1 MIRSSAGMPRVSK
14 TLRYALS
21 GAAMSL
27 ALAALS
33 SPGQAVTFFCDDDLV
48 NRNFTCG
55 SAATTAGS
63 TFSTAVGDS
72 ASATEG
78 GGTAVGTS
86 AVADGG
92 GSTAV
97 GTAAVASGGGS
108 TAVGHSSQAIGESS
122 IAVGFQAV
130 AGFHDSTHN
139 LSNSGATAIGTNA
152 EAGTGGLGQDNAT
165 AVGQGAVAN
174 AASATAVGQQAS
186 ANFSSASAF
195 GQGAVA
201 GAAIRPRSARTRRP
215 PAATQQRSVKVRRL
229 LPPAPAPLARTPAR
243 AVS

>member
-165 AVGQGAVAN
+165 AVGQGGG
-174 AASATAVGQQAS
+174 SQRRQRDSG
-186 ANFSSASAF
+186 
-195 GQGAVA
+195 
-201 GAAIRPRSARTRRP
+201 RSAGIGQFLQRQRLWSGRRGWGRKYDRDRP
-215 PAATQQRSVKVRRL
+215 E
-229 LPPAPAPLARTPAR
+229 R
-243 AVS
+243 AGHRQ